1 MRLILTSLAAATL
14 LLAASC
20 TSSEST
26 PTGGTDGLKIAYVR
40 ADSLTQL
47 YDYHR
52 ELTEKF
58 ELGRVKLTV
67 LDPLTTVNE
76 SDCSWKTPVASQPG
90 CTIAR

>member
-1 MRLILTSLAAATL
+1 MRLIFTSLAAATL
-14 LLAASC
+14 VLAASC

-58 ELGRVKLTV
+58 ELEAKKVKEKAAKK
-67 LDPLTTVNE
+67 D
-76 SDCSWKTPVASQPG
+76 
-90 CTIAR
+90 